1 VGYNVYRSTVS
12 GGPFSKINSALNA
25 SSNFVDNVVQAGST
39 YYYVTTAVNG
49 SGVESTYSN
58 QVKAVIP
65 TP

>member
-12 GGPFSKINSALNA
+12 GGPFLKINSALNA
-25 SSNFVDNVVQAGST
+25 STNFVDNIVQAGST

-49 SGVESTYSN
+49 SGVESAYSN
-58 QVKAVIP
+58 QVKAAIP